1 MSAPSG
7 NGTKSEQGT
16 VGKKLERLS
25 GVPVSR
31 NVKTLAVLPP
41 TGMKETD
48 IVTVDTH
55 DGIKI
60 IRQIKK
66 ADDYLKKVVRLLV
79 FILIFSTVMAIFVYS
94 FGR

>member
-1 MSAPSG
+1 MNTPSG

-25 GVPVSR
+25 GVPVAR

-41 TGMKETD
+41 TGMRESD
-48 IVTVDTH
+48 IVKMDTH

-66 ADDYLKKVVRLLV
+66 VDDYFKKVVRLLV
-79 FILIFSTVMAIFVYS
+79 FILIFSAVMAIFVYS